1 MTLQETTS
9 ELPTL
14 SPRVIDTHKG
24 DFGRALLVGG
34 SRGMAGAISLA
45 GLAALRSGAG
55 TVTLGVADK
64 CLETVASFEP
74 AYMTAPLACDAE
86 GRLVVAAKD
95 ALAVLADR
103 ATCIGCGPGLGRSP
117 QITGLITWM
126 YQVLPQPMVFDA
138 DALQALAEKPDVLNE
153 PGGIRILT
161 PHMGEFQALLNVHD
175 LPREELELQAGLMA
189 ASHNNIIICLKGHRT
204 LITDGHQATHN
215 LTGNPGMATGGSG
228 DILTGIVTA
237 LICQGLAPFDAMRLA
252 AHVHGLAGDLAAD
265 EVGQVSLC
273 AGDLL
278 RQLPAAFLQLES

>member
-9 ELPTL
+9 QLPTL
-14 SPRVIDTHKG
+14 SPRGVDTHKG

-34 SRGMAGAISLA
+34 SRGMAGAIALA

-55 TVTLGVADK
+55 TVTLGIADK
-64 CLETVASFEP
+64 CLEIVASFEP

-126 YQVLPQPMVFDA
+126 YQVLPQPIVFDA
-138 DALQALAEKPDVLNE
+138 DALHALAEKPDVLTE

-161 PHMGEFQALLNVHD
+161 PHVGEFQELLNVHD
-175 LPREELELQAGLMA
+175 LPREKLERRAGLMA
-189 ASHNNIIICLKGHRT
+189 ASNKIIICLKGHRT
-204 LITDGHQATHN
+204 LVTDGHQATHN
-215 LTGNPGMATGGSG
+215 LTGNPGMATCGSG
-228 DILTGIVTA
+228 DVLTGIVTA
-237 LICQGLAPFDAMRLA
+237 LICQGLTPFDAVRLA
-252 AHVHGLAGDLAAD
+252 AHVHGLAGDLAAN
-265 EVGQVSLC
+265 EVGQVSLN
-273 AGDLL
+273 ASDLL